1 MKPQSQ
7 LIELALIFL
16 KLGCIS
22 FGGPAAHIAMMQN
35 EFVLKRKWLTEEEF
49 IELIGLVNIIPGPN
63 STEMAIHI
71 GFKRARW
78 PGFFI
83 AGLAFIFPAALIVSG
98 IAWAYLKFGKLP
110 GFIGPLEWMKPV
122 VLAIIV
128 QAIWSLGSKVL
139 KTKTL
144 IALFFGCLAFSLFI
158 GNELLLLLCAGI
170 IMGILHLPNSKKSS
184 IKKST
189 TFFMLFNPKI
199 LISFFG
205 LKTLGSLAK
214 FEKDSVI
221 AGIGRFKSIG
231 GLTDTTALSI
241 VLSEGLPIALSR
253 LFLVFL
259 KIGSLIFGSGYVLI
273 AFLRSE
279 LVEHLHWITE
289 SQLLDAVLVGQFT
302 PGPVFTTATFIG
314 IILAGPLGGL
324 IATVAIFLPVFI
336 FVAITGPILSLLRR
350 SVFASGFLSGVNIA
364 SLALMASVS
373 LKLGQSALVHS
384 SSFAIFALSSFFM
397 IRYKMNSLI
406 FLFIAAVIGFFI
418 FKID

>member
-1 MKPQSQ
+1 MKIQSP
-7 LIELALIFL
+7 LVELAIIFF
-16 KLGCIS
+16 KLGCTS

-35 EFVLKRKWLTEEEF
+35 EFVRKRQWLTEDEF

-71 GFKRARW
+71 GLKRARW

-83 AGLAFIFPAALIVSG
+83 AGLAFILPAALIVSS
-98 IAWAYLKFGKLP
+98 IAWAYLHFGKLP
-110 GFIGPLEWMKPV
+110 RFIGPLEWMKPV

-128 QAIWSLGSKVL
+128 QAVWSLGSKVL

-144 IALFFGCLAFSLFI
+144 IALFFGCLAFSLFV
-158 GNELLLLLCAGI
+158 GNELLLLLSAGLV
-170 IMGILHLPNSKKSS
+170 MGLLHLPNSKNSNL
-184 IKKST
+184 KKTT
-189 TFFMLFNPKI
+189 TFIMNFHPKI
-199 LISFFG
+199 LVSFFG
-205 LKTLGSLAK
+205 LRSLGNLGTLGSA
-214 FEKDSVI
+214 
-221 AGIGRFKSIG
+221 GRFGSLA
-231 GLTDTTALSI
+231 GLAGSSALAA
-241 VLSEGLPIALSR
+241 VAAEGVPIALSR

-273 AFLRSE
+273 AFLKSD
-279 LVEHLHWITE
+279 LVERLHWITE

-314 IILAGPLGGL
+314 IILAGPMGGL
-324 IATVAIFLPVFI
+324 LATVAIFLPAFI
-336 FVAITGPILSLLRR
+336 FVAITGPILFLLRR

-373 LKLGQSALVHS
+373 MKLGQSTLVHAFP
-384 SSFAIFALSSFFM
+384 FAIFALSSFFM

-406 FLFIAAVIGFFI
+406 FLFIAAVLGFFLRN
-418 FKID
+418 FGL